1 MNTAPRILIIDDEHT
16 LLRLSQILLQKK
28 GFQVAVAISA
38 KEGRSQLAGNGH
50 FDIIVLDLMMPEEN
64 GFDFLKWKETQPE
77 ELRKLPVIINTAK
90 NLSQEEKSFLDSH
103 CARIMSKGV
112 DFTEK
117 LVSEVSSL
125 TKNLS

>member
-38 KEGRSQLAGNGH
+38 KEGRAQLAGNGH

-77 ELRKLPVIINTAK
+77 ELRKLPVIINTAQK
-90 NLSQEEKSFLDSH
+90 FVAGGKEFS
-103 CARIMSKGV
+103 
-112 DFTEK
+112 
-117 LVSEVSSL
+117 
-125 TKNLS
+125 